1 MNHHEK
7 LFAKMQAYIE
17 SGDAPIQGYQVDFYK
32 YDREHLAQTAFPG
45 MRYLWVVRR
54 YGTHLIPVGL
64 HECNAAYIEAAI
76 HAGSASVDTVF
87 FDVRVR
93 ADGDGFFKPI
103 TRQQAQDLA
112 KLEQF
117 AQRDGL
123 IWRGKEVVAGVE
135 CKLERIENRLN
146 ATVIYRTATRQPDAF
161 ERHVLR
167 VIAGQV
173 ASKEAQSLFVQV
185 GDIVLDGKSM
195 IASAE
200 AEQSDLL
207 AA

>member
-1 MNHHEK
+1 MSHHEK

-17 SGDAPIQGYQVDFYK
+17 SGDAPIQAYQVDFYK
-32 YDREHLAQTAFPG
+32 YDHEHLVHTAFPG

-76 HAGSASVDTVF
+76 HAGSASEGAVF
-87 FDVRVR
+87 FDLRVL

-103 TRQQAQDLA
+103 TRQQAQDLV

-117 AQRDGL
+117 AHRDGM

-135 CKLERIENRLN
+135 CKLQRMENRLE
-146 ATVIYRTATRQPDAF
+146 ATETYRTATRSPDPF

-173 ASKEAQSLFVQV
+173 ASKEAQSLFVQI
-185 GDIVLDGKSM
+185 GDVVLDGKSM
-195 IASAE
+195 IASEQAV
-200 AEQSDLL
+200 QSDLL